1 MKLNV
6 LLVIAIG
13 AFTLG
18 CKQESVPETV
28 VKATQ
33 EPSPATTGWL
43 TQAMETPEYVKA
55 CAETPGCGDP
65 RDSVSLE
72 TESLWRV
79 QVVREASGEV
89 HIERVDIIEV
99 VSGDGVPVGALAGK
113 YALVGLDGNGE
124 VMDGQ
129 VLRFPEVRRVEYES
143 STVEQIDLAGKKVDT
158 LVYIRVSSAII
169 KLVIQDRDGAGI
181 DSTDILPRP
190 ETASLD
196 SISRFLGISSAWAI
210 TRPFPGLPPYCSHII
225 VLQGEQDRRLA
236 AGSQWENISTLGK
249 PGPYLLAATQAALS
263 RMTPMLCQSIGR
275 IAFVYVP
282 GFDSIL
288 GAVKSESAGD
298 TIAINISTLL
308 AEQELESKVSRRLM
322 LQETLTHEAGHAAET
337 LLSVEA
343 SATETEYSGSWGFP
357 ARTLA
362 NKTID
367 KVRLE
372 MGLPAE
378 WIRLHESFVT
388 QDWAAEYGEFPKDSG
403 DPPAWSA
410 SDIVKGGFI
419 SQYASTNWAEDIADT
434 IGHSYYSRIVGDAYD
449 EHGHSDLREDLGCK
463 EMRRHN
469 QRSLPSGFAA
479 LYTKLHFLQDLGL
492 VRPADVK
499 DCTGDKLG
507 LPIDG
512 EGFHVW
518 QDTMKLRSFLN
529 QIRASIGTREN
540 GVRVFEMKGAGEA
553 GFDGRTYPAKVKL
566 RLDLGGW
573 GSELNKVSWPRGVYE
588 LGLTGNNNFTIR
600 LDGAKAGN
608 FDAMD
613 GFVVVVESS
622 NKRITGSI
630 VLQRVFRLQAPMPVP
645 EKYDPPLI
653 VRFLIDK

>member
-1 MKLNV
+1 MD
-6 LLVIAIG
+6 
-13 AFTLG
+13 
-18 CKQESVPETV
+18 
-28 VKATQ
+28 
-33 EPSPATTGWL
+33 
-43 TQAMETPEYVKA
+43 TPEFANA
-55 CAETPGCGDP
+55 CAETPGCGAP
-65 RDSVSLE
+65 QDSVSPA

-79 QVVREASGEV
+79 QVVREASGDV
-89 HIERVDIIEV
+89 RIERVEIIDV
-99 VSGDGVPVGALAGK
+99 VSGDGVPIGPLAGK
-113 YALVGLDGNGE
+113 HALVGLDENGE
-124 VMDGQ
+124 VVDGQ

-143 STVEQIDLAGKKVDT
+143 STVEEIDLAGKAVDT
-158 LVYIRVSSAII
+158 LVYIKVSPSIIELAIQG
-169 KLVIQDRDGAGI
+169 LDGTRI
-181 DSTDILPRP
+181 DSTDVLPRP

-196 SISRFLGISSAWAI
+196 PVSRLLGISSAWAI
-210 TRPFPGLPPYCSHII
+210 TRPFQGLSPYCSHVI

-236 AGSQWENISTLGK
+236 AGSQWEETSTLGR
-249 PGPYLLAATQAALS
+249 PGPYQLAATLAALS
-263 RMTPMLCQSIGR
+263 RMTPMLCHSIGR

-288 GAVKSESAGD
+288 GAVKSQSAGD
-298 TIAINISTLL
+298 TIVINISTLL
-308 AEQELESKVSRRLM
+308 EEQALESKLSRRLM

-343 SATETEYSGSWGFP
+343 SATETEYAGSWGFP

-378 WIRLHESFVT
+378 WQRLHQSFVT
-388 QDWAAEYGEFPKDSG
+388 QDWAAQYGEFPKDPG

-419 SQYASTNWAEDIADT
+419 SHYASTNWAEDIADS
-434 IGHSYYSRIVGDAYD
+434 IGHAYYSRLIGDAYD
-449 EHGHSDLREDLGCK
+449 EHGLTALREDLGCQ
-463 EMRRHN
+463 EMRRHTKKN
-469 QRSLPSGFAA
+469 LPSGFVAV
-479 LYTKLHFLQDLGL
+479 YTKLHFLQDLGL
-492 VRPADVK
+492 VRPEDVK

-518 QDTMKLRSFLN
+518 QGRMKLRSFLN
-529 QIRASIGTREN
+529 QIRATIGTKEN
-540 GVRVFEMKGAGEA
+540 GVRVFEMEGAGEA
-553 GFDGRTYPAKVKL
+553 GFDDKTYPAKVKL

-573 GSELNKVSWPRGVYE
+573 GGELKKVSWPRGVYE
-588 LGLTGNNNFTIR
+588 LGLTGDNNFTIR

-613 GFVVVVESS
+613 GFVVVAEAS
-622 NKRITGSI
+622 NERIAGSI

-645 EKYDPPLI
+645 EKYNPPLV